1 MQRKCSLCGG
11 ALPLTAQKMFWSAG
25 AASVKATKEGPSIFS
40 HVNVVSFGQPLSA
53 LATVGFV
60 PNMHLTYLALG
71 HTLLCALCA
80 KDTRLEVIFK
90 LSTQL
95 PDEPNVVR
103 WLPVD

>member
-1 MQRKCSLCGG
+1 MQRKCSLFGG
-11 ALPLTAQKMFWSAG
+11 ALPLLRRRCSG
-25 AASVKATKEGPSIFS
+25 APGGGASVKATKEDPSIFS
-40 HVNVVSFGQPLSA
+40 HINVVSFGQPLRA
-53 LATVGFV
+53 LATVGFI

-95 PDEPNVVR
+95 PNEPNVVR
-103 WLPVD
+103 